1 MAREYTTIVLHI
13 DAARTDEFEALFEA
27 EELKRW
33 DDYTRRGR
41 FIEARL
47 IKCAHSSL
55 QGEGI
60 QDYVLNVVAADQQ
73 AHHEHDSDPGFESYN
88 QRADEFQP
96 EEPTV
101 TFGKVLFE
109 RKAPDAF

>member
-1 MAREYTTIVLHI
+1 MARDFTTIVLHI
-13 DAARTDEFEALFEA
+13 DANRTAEFEALFEQ

-47 IKCAHSSL
+47 IKCEVSTL
-55 QGEGI
+55 QETGI
-60 QDYVLNVVAADQQ
+60 QDYVLQIVMADEH

-88 QRADEFQP
+88 KTADEFQP
-96 EEPTV
+96 QEPAV
-101 TFGKVLFE
+101 SFGEGGFE
-109 RKAPDAF
+109 REGTGAF

>member
-1 MAREYTTIVLHI
+1 MAREFTTIVLHI
-13 DAARTDEFEALFEA
+13 DANRTAEFEALFEQ

-47 IKCAHSSL
+47 IKCEVSTL
-55 QGEGI
+55 QETGT
-60 QDYVLNVVAADQQ
+60 QDYVLHIVMADEH

-88 QRADEFQP
+88 KAADEFQP
-96 EEPTV
+96 QEPAV
-101 TFGKVLFE
+101 TFGKVVFE